1 MDSSSNNSQQPCSS
15 STDDDYPLLDN
26 QSLEEL
32 LRLWADINGRLWADI
47 DGLTTHNMDEEEV
60 LINVDDYLIDSA
72 GDYSWIDHFSTQ
84 SLEDVRQFLM
94 HYCRERAEAGYVMVE
109 DPLLTFYK
117 VVDHQ
122 YLSQQVPEESGTRL
136 FKSSLAMQRERTGR
150 LKLSD
155 LEAYF
160 HLPIEVAAKKLAI
173 CPTVLKKICRKYG
186 MPRWPYR
193 KEQIKSVD
201 RQILSLK
208 VSLREKKGEENAL
221 VRAKIETLKQ
231 EREQILNGM
240 MAKPALLRL
249 RFCRP
254 HRRSRGGFIHL
265 HLLPRD
271 YTEKLEIHGRVG
283 LISHVVH
290 ETKYQVNGLPLVVGH
305 DKIDF
310 STQSLEDVRQFLMHY
325 CRERAEAG
333 YVMVEDPLLTFYSA
347 LCSSNACVTTA
358 EVVHQYLSQQVPVES
373 GTRLFKSSL
382 AMQRERIGR
391 FKLSDLEA
399 YFHLPI
405 EVAAK
410 KLAMCP
416 TVLKKICRK
425 HGMLRWPHRKIKSID
440 RQILSLRVS
449 LREKNEE
456 VNAPVRAKIE
466 TLKQER
472 EQILKGMM

>member
-15 STDDDYPLLDN
+15 STEDDYPLLDN

-32 LRLWADINGRLWADI
+32 SRLWADING
-47 DGLTTHNMDEEEV
+47 LTTHRVYDDSQYQQNEQLVGTPLVPNQTALNDMSTDVQNNGLINMDEEEV

-72 GDYSWIDHFSTQ
+72 GDYYDQTSVTPLAILPPTPPQSSGDSSTCIYYTGKLEIHGRVGLISHVVHETKYQVNGLPLVVGHDKIDFSTQ

-109 DPLLTFYK
+109 DPLLTFYSALCAGANWDLQHITNIDDQSVQPNSTETAE

-240 MAKPALLRL
+240 MAK
-249 RFCRP
+249 
-254 HRRSRGGFIHL
+254 
-265 HLLPRD
+265 
-271 YTEKLEIHGRVG
+271 
-283 LISHVVH
+283 
-290 ETKYQVNGLPLVVGH
+290 
-305 DKIDF
+305 
-310 STQSLEDVRQFLMHY
+310 
-325 CRERAEAG
+325 
-333 YVMVEDPLLTFYSA
+333 
-347 LCSSNACVTTA
+347 
-358 EVVHQYLSQQVPVES
+358 
-373 GTRLFKSSL
+373 
-382 AMQRERIGR
+382 
-391 FKLSDLEA
+391 
-399 YFHLPI
+399 
-405 EVAAK
+405 
-410 KLAMCP
+410 
-416 TVLKKICRK
+416 
-425 HGMLRWPHRKIKSID
+425 
-440 RQILSLRVS
+440 
-449 LREKNEE
+449 
-456 VNAPVRAKIE
+456 
-466 TLKQER
+466 
-472 EQILKGMM
+472 